1 MVSWMKVNLRDHLG
15 GVRTDLASLILK
27 ICEICDIISDGIA
40 YRMGRAETRNI
51 FEEFQTTLDIWADN
65 LFIEEL
71 ARTGL
76 VRTLFSEEQRKPVRI
91 DDYGVFDVA
100 IDPVDGSSN
109 LRSNN
114 LVASIISI
122 YEKRMPTRGRDQ
134 IASMY
139 ILYGPV
145 TSMVYTV
152 GEGVHEMLR
161 TKEGFMLSR
170 ENLELPE
177 PGELYSVG
185 GLRKDWPP
193 KIKAYIER
201 LEGEGLKLR
210 YGGSLVGDFN
220 QILHYGGIYAY
231 PTLISSPEGKL
242 RLIFESNPVAYIVEQ
257 AGGSSSNGEK
267 SILDIEPESLTQRT
281 PTYLGNKGLIRRLE
295 KDLKDSEK

>member
-1 MVSWMKVNLRDHLG
+1 MMVTLGEHLE
-15 GVRTDLASLILK
+15 GVREDLASLILK

-76 VRTLFSEEQRKPVRI
+76 VRTIFSEEQQSPVRTS
-91 DDYGVFDVA
+91 DGGVFNVA

-109 LRSNN
+109 IRSNN

-122 YEKRMPTRGRDQ
+122 YENELPTKGRDQ
-134 IASMY
+134 VASMY

-152 GEGVHEMLR
+152 GEGVHELLR
-161 TKEGFMLSR
+161 TKEGFILSR
-170 ENLELPE
+170 ENMELPE
-177 PGELYSVG
+177 PGELYGFG

-201 LEGEGLKLR
+201 LEAEGLKLR

-220 QILHYGGIYAY
+220 QILHYGGIYGY
-231 PTLISSPEGKL
+231 PTLTGSPEGKL

-257 AGGSSSNGEK
+257 AGGSSSNGEG

-281 PTYLGNKGLIRRLE
+281 PTYLGNKALVRRLE
-295 KDLKDSEK
+295 EDLEGSEE